1 MLFMSGA
8 DFPHSHLFLE
18 FIQTVSL
25 YTQLIDLKKK
35 YACTK
40 DECLNTKTLIKIIG
54 NDGFLFRTRCCIPI
68 KETVS
73 IPRNHFRMITKLK
86 VNGKKYNLSVFDT
99 WWLVI
104 LWMKLKLSQISN
116 TPVWLFLPYLLPKI
130 TWINVCRF
138 LIEMSVTHS

>member
-40 DECLNTKTLIKIIG
+40 DECLNT
-54 NDGFLFRTRCCIPI
+54 
-68 KETVS
+68 
-73 IPRNHFRMITKLK
+73 
-86 VNGKKYNLSVFDT
+86 
-99 WWLVI
+99 
-104 LWMKLKLSQISN
+104 
-116 TPVWLFLPYLLPKI
+116 
-130 TWINVCRF
+130 
-138 LIEMSVTHS
+138 